1 MKKLLI
7 ASLMLLLSL
16 SLVLFGAC
24 AGDSDKH
31 NYSST
36 WSYDGTHH
44 YKSCT
49 DSGCAEVK
57 DKAMHDIKDGS
68 CSICGYNNSVT
79 VTASED
85 NYRTVLKSLNE
96 GDIVGLTDGQY
107 GAFTLENVKNVTFIG
122 LGEDVIFS
130 DNVYINLGN
139 ENITFKN
146 ITFKGGVTN
155 KTGFEIN
162 SAIDGLTIK
171 DCIFK
176 RYSQIRGM
184 SKNEN
189 VKNIVIE
196 DCTFTDIQDG
206 EDELVSAINVYL
218 VENFTLKNCS
228 FDNVEY
234 NAVQIGNYG
243 ITGKIIVT
251 GNEFVNIGD
260 RILYFVS
267 VTNITESV
275 ISGNY
280 FENNSDCVKSDGQ
293 YIKVSTGE
301 TGCIVVGQNTW
312 AEIPGRNETAFC
324 GIDKDYIVYDR
335 TEQLTVEE

>member
-1 MKKLLI
+1 MKKFLI
-7 ASLMLLLSL
+7 VILMFLLSL
-16 SLVLFGAC
+16 SLALFGAC
-24 AGDSDKH
+24 AGDGDKH
-31 NYSST
+31 TYSST

-44 YKSCT
+44 YKPCT
-49 DSGCAEVK
+49 DSDCAEVK
-57 DKAMHDIKDGS
+57 DKATHDIKDGS
-68 CSICGYNNSVT
+68 CSICGYNNFVN

-85 NYRTVLKSLNE
+85 NYRTVLKSLND

-130 DNVYINLGN
+130 DNVYINMGN

-146 ITFKGGVTN
+146 LTFKGGVTN

-176 RYSQIRGM
+176 RYSQIRAI
-184 SKNEN
+184 SQTEK
-189 VKNIVIE
+189 VKDIVIE
-196 DCTFTDIQDG
+196 NCTFTDIQDG
-206 EDELVSAINVYL
+206 SGLVSAINVYL

-243 ITGKIIVT
+243 ITGKIMVT
-251 GNEFVNIGD
+251 GNEFVDIGD

-267 VTNITESV
+267 VSNITESD

-301 TGCIVVGQNTW
+301 TDCIVVGQNTW

-335 TEQLTVEE
+335 MEQLAAVE